1 MKFVLILA
9 LLVCALLLFLL
20 LRRNRQLTHIIRQLD
35 RYISGAGQIKLSVGL
50 QDRMIESLAEKI
62 NTAIRKQEKK
72 RLDVLHQENELKQSI
87 ANISHDLRTPLTSI
101 IGYVQLFRT
110 GTDTEELKEK
120 YLKIIEAKAQMLNL
134 LVNRFYELSV
144 IDADDYEIPMETVN
158 ITEVVTGVLVDCY
171 IDFQSKNIKPTINIP
186 DQRIEILGNNLSCQ
200 RVVQNIISNAVRYS
214 GEKFQVSLCT
224 DNGYAVLTSKN
235 SAPSLTEDD
244 IAHLFDRF
252 YTGDKARNQESTGI
266 GLYIV
271 KVLLE
276 RMSGK
281 IVETSLI
288 NHVFT
293 LKIAF
298 KSV

>member
-9 LLVCALLLFLL
+9 LLGCALSIFLL
-20 LRRNRQLTHIIRQLD
+20 LRRNRQLAQIIRQLD
-35 RYISGAGQIKLSVGL
+35 QFISGADNLKLSVGL

-62 NTAIRKQEKK
+62 DTAIRKQEKK
-72 RLDVLHQENELKQSI
+72 RLDILQQENELKQSI

-101 IGYVQLFRT
+101 IGYVQLLRT
-110 GTDTEELKEK
+110 GTGTEEQKEK
-120 YLKIIEAKAQMLNL
+120 YLKIIEAKAQMLNS

-144 IDADDYEIPMETVN
+144 IDVDDYEMPMETVN
-158 ITEVVTGVLVDCY
+158 ITEVVSGILMDHY
-171 IDFQSKNIKPTINIP
+171 AEFEGKKIIP
-186 DQRIEILGNNLSCQ
+186 KIEIPNQRIEILGNTLACQ
-200 RVVQNIISNAVRYS
+200 RVVQNIVSNAVRYS
-214 GEKFQVSLCT
+214 GEDFQISLCT
-224 DNGYAVLTSKN
+224 DNGYAVLTAKN
-235 SAPSLTEDD
+235 SAPSLTEND

-252 YTGDKARNQESTGI
+252 YTGDIARNQGGTGI

-281 IVETSLI
+281 ILEASLDG
-288 NHVFT
+288 HMFT